1 MSNKTSQDSESEMP
15 SGIVPRLKKYLKH
28 PYAASFLDTAQTV
41 FWAAVIAV
49 GCRVFAYEPFNIPSG
64 SMLPTLKIG
73 DYLFV
78 SKFSYGYGQYSFPF
92 SPVSYSGR
100 ILGSL
105 PERGDVAV
113 FRNPSDPETDFIKR
127 VVGLPGDT
135 IQLRHGILHING
147 EPVTRRPVGDYR
159 SEPSENMSPWVKQYI
174 ETLPNGSEHPILE
187 ENGDTG
193 PMDNTGEFVVPSGH
207 FFMMGDNRDNSSDSR
222 VLQNVGFVPIENF
235 IGEATII
242 FFSVGDPGIRFERF
256 FNVVE

>member
-1 MSNKTSQDSESEMP
+1 MSNKTSQEPESEMP
-15 SGIVPRLKKYLKH
+15 SGIMPRLKKMLKH
-28 PYAASFLDTAQTV
+28 PYVASFLDTAQTI

-92 SPVSYSGR
+92 SPVSFSGR
-100 ILGSL
+100 IAGSL

-113 FRNPSDPETDFIKR
+113 FRNPSDPDTDFIKR

-147 EPVTRRPVGDYR
+147 EPVSRRPVGDYR
-159 SEPSENMSPWVKQYI
+159 SEQSEGMSPWVKQYI
-174 ETLPNGSEHPILE
+174 ETLPNGVEHPIIE

-222 VLQNVGFVPIENF
+222 VLQNVGFVPFENF

-242 FFSVGDPGIRFERF
+242 FFSVGDPGIRFGRF